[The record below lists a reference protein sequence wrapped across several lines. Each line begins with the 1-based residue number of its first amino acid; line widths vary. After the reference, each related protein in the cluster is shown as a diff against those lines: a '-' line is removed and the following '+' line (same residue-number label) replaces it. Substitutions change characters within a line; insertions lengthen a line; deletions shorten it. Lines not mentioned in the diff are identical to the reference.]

1 MTRRRKPRPSRRAF
15 VGGSAALALT
25 APLLTPSAYGSAR
38 GQTPAADVDVVVIG
52 AGLAGLAAAR
62 RLVDLGYEVIVLEA
76 RARIGGRIHTDRS
89 LGAPFEDG
97 AGWIHGPDGNPLS
110 ALARKAGTRP
120 FVTDDDS
127 FAVHDLTGRAVPRAA
142 VFAGQD
148 RLARLAERIDAT
160 VDADLSLAEA
170 IDRLDPQARADP
182 LLAWMLSAYTE
193 FDTGGPLDRLS
204 ASWFDEDAAFPGRDV
219 ILLDGFD
226 RIPALLARD
235 LDIRLSH
242 EVTAVAYEDGDGA
255 RVHAGGKTFDAAFVV
270 CTAPLGVLQASA
282 IRFDPPLP
290 HERTAALARLGMG
303 NVTKIGLRFERAHW
317 PEDVQYFGQM
327 SAQMSRWPYFL
338 NYRTFS
344 PVNALLG
351 VSVGAAA
358 AEIERL
364 DDSAIVDDAMAAV
377 RRMFGPK
384 VPDPVAHRITR
395 WSRDPFARGAYSFAA
410 VGAQPH
416 DFNTLAE
423 PIEKTLLLAG
433 EHTTFRH
440 HGTAHGAYLSGLEAA
455 RIIDDELWEG

>member
-1 MTRRRKPRPSRRAF
+1 MSRRRRHRPTRRAF
-15 VGGSAALALT
+15 VGGGAALALT
-25 APLLTPSAYGSAR
+25 APLPAAPAYGSAR
-38 GQTPAADVDVVVIG
+38 AETPSADIDVVVIG

-62 RLVDLGYEVIVLEA
+62 RLVDLGYAVIVLEA
-76 RARIGGRIHTDRS
+76 GERIGGRIHTDRS
-89 LGAPFEDG
+89 LGVPFEEG

-120 FVTDDDS
+120 FVTNDES
-127 FAVHDLTGRAVPRAA
+127 FTVHDMQGRAVPRAA
-142 VFAGQD
+142 VFSGQD

-160 VDADLSLAEA
+160 VDTDLSLAEA

-204 ASWFDEDAAFPGRDV
+204 ASWFDEDEAFPGRDV

-226 RIPALLARD
+226 RIPALLVQD

-242 EVTAVAYEDGDGA
+242 PVTEVAYEDGDGA
-255 RVHAGGKTFDAAFVV
+255 RVYAAGKAFDASFVV
-270 CTAPLGVLQASA
+270 CTAPLGVLQAEA

-290 HERTAALARLGMG
+290 RDRATALQRLGMG
-303 NVTKIGLRFERAHW
+303 NVTKIGLRFERPHW
-317 PEDVQYFGQM
+317 PEDVQYFGHM
-327 SAQMSRWPYFL
+327 SAHMSRWPYFL
-338 NYRTFS
+338 NCRTFS

-358 AEIERL
+358 EDIESL
-364 DDSAIVDDAMAAV
+364 DDAAIVDDAMTAV
-377 RRMFGPK
+377 RRMFGPR
-384 VPDPVAHRITR
+384 VPEPVAHRITR
-395 WSRDPFARGAYSFAA
+395 WSQDPFARGAYSFAA

-455 RIIDDELWEG
+455 RIIDEELWEE